1 MEHRFY
7 TLDVFTN
14 SRFEGNPLA
23 VFTDGDSLSNDQMLA
38 IAREMNL
45 AETVFV
51 QKPTDERAL
60 ARLRIF
66 TTREELKLAG
76 HPVIGTWF
84 LLAELGVVPAQEGG
98 VHIMQETGAGVF
110 PVEIRFK
117 DGRPQRVTMT
127 QTEAAFRPIEIQ
139 KSRSAK
145 ALGPQRRKIFDPHL
159 EPECVSTGIFNLMV
173 PLKNRAALGKISMNM
188 FELRK
193 LLGKNA
199 TMAYCFALR
208 RQQQSLLAR
217 HAALGNLRGS
227 RHRLRRRLAR
237 RVSGRHGKLA
247 PGHTLSIL
255 QGEEMGRPSH
265 IEVEVTQSGKKL
277 VPRVSGAAVKV
288 FEGTI
293 TSKPHGT
300 RPAGRARATA
310 WAEPIHLDRSQSML
324 IYFARD
330 AFVDGVQDA
339 VHKRSRIFRGKFLR
353 QIDGFVQDHLWRRVR
368 GPQLVNRQPQDR
380 AVDNGKPLQ
389 PPILRLLDDQF
400 VDRRRILARPLRI
413 TDSQTPA
420 WSPSAFAARQNLASS
435 FAGSCSLMSH

>member
-23 VFTDGDSLSNDQMLA
+23 VFTDGDSLSNDQMQA

-76 HPVIGTWF
+76 HPVVGTWF

-98 VHIMQETGAGVF
+98 VHVMQETGAGVL

-127 QTEAAFRPIEIQ
+127 QTEAAFRPIKFKKAALA
-139 KSRSAK
+139 KS
-145 ALGPQRRKIFDPHL
+145 LGLTPKDFDPHL
-159 EPECVSTGIFNLMV
+159 DPECVSTGIFNLMV
-173 PLKNRAALGKISMNM
+173 PLRNRAALGKISMNM

-193 LLGKNA
+193 LLGKNS
-199 TMAYCFALR
+199 TMAYCFALSGNSKVFSR
-208 RQQQSLLAR
+208 GMLPWEIYEDPATGSAAGSLGAYL
-217 HAALGNLRGS
+217 
-227 RHRLRRRLAR
+227 
-237 RVSGRHGKLA
+237 VKHGKLA
-247 PGHTLSIL
+247 AGHTLSIL

-265 IEVEVTQSGKKL
+265 IEVEVTQRGKKL

-293 TSKPHGT
+293 C
-300 RPAGRARATA
+300 
-310 WAEPIHLDRSQSML
+310 
-324 IYFARD
+324 
-330 AFVDGVQDA
+330 V
-339 VHKRSRIFRGKFLR
+339 
-353 QIDGFVQDHLWRRVR
+353 
-368 GPQLVNRQPQDR
+368 
-380 AVDNGKPLQ
+380 
-389 PPILRLLDDQF
+389 
-400 VDRRRILARPLRI
+400 
-413 TDSQTPA
+413 
-420 WSPSAFAARQNLASS
+420 
-435 FAGSCSLMSH
+435 

>member
-14 SRFEGNPLA
+14 SRFEGNPLV
-23 VFTDGDSLSNDQMLA
+23 VFTDGDSLSNDQMQA

-60 ARLRIF
+60 AKLRIF

-76 HPVIGTWF
+76 HPVVGTWF

-98 VHIMQETGAGVF
+98 VHVMQETGAGVL

-127 QTEAAFRPIEIQ
+127 QTEAAFRPIKFKKAALA
-139 KSRSAK
+139 KS
-145 ALGPQRRKIFDPHL
+145 LGLTPKDFDPHL
-159 EPECVSTGIFNLMV
+159 DPECVSTGIFNLMV
-173 PLKNRAALGKISMNM
+173 PLRNRAVLGKIVMNM

-199 TMAYCFALR
+199 TMAYCFALSGNSKVFSR
-208 RQQQSLLAR
+208 GMLPWEIYEDPATGSAAGSLGAYL
-217 HAALGNLRGS
+217 
-227 RHRLRRRLAR
+227 
-237 RVSGRHGKLA
+237 VKHGKLA

-265 IEVEVTQSGKKL
+265 IEVEVTQRGKKL

-293 TSKPHGT
+293 N
-300 RPAGRARATA
+300 
-310 WAEPIHLDRSQSML
+310 
-324 IYFARD
+324 
-330 AFVDGVQDA
+330 V
-339 VHKRSRIFRGKFLR
+339 
-353 QIDGFVQDHLWRRVR
+353 
-368 GPQLVNRQPQDR
+368 
-380 AVDNGKPLQ
+380 
-389 PPILRLLDDQF
+389 
-400 VDRRRILARPLRI
+400 
-413 TDSQTPA
+413 
-420 WSPSAFAARQNLASS
+420 
-435 FAGSCSLMSH
+435 

>member
-1 MEHRFY
+1 MEHRFH
-7 TLDVFTN
+7 TLDVFTTT
-14 SRFEGNPLA
+14 RFQGNPLA
-23 VFTDGDSLSNDQMLA
+23 VFTDGDSLSNDQMQA

-76 HPVIGTWF
+76 HPVVGTWF

-98 VHIMQETGAGVF
+98 VHVMQETGAGVL

-127 QTEAAFRPIEIQ
+127 QTEAAFRPVKFKKTALA
-139 KSRSAK
+139 KS
-145 ALGPQRRKIFDPHL
+145 LGLSPKDFDPRL
-159 EPECVSTGIFNLMV
+159 DPEYVSTGIFNLMV
-173 PLKNRAALGKISMNM
+173 PLRNRAGLGKISMNM

-199 TMAYCFALR
+199 TMAYCFAPGGNGKVFSRGMLPWEIYEDPATGSAAG
-208 RQQQSLLAR
+208 SLGAYL
-217 HAALGNLRGS
+217 
-227 RHRLRRRLAR
+227 
-237 RVSGRHGKLA
+237 VRHGKLA
-247 PGHTLSIL
+247 PGHTLTIL

-293 TSKPHGT
+293 
-300 RPAGRARATA
+300 
-310 WAEPIHLDRSQSML
+310 
-324 IYFARD
+324 
-330 AFVDGVQDA
+330 
-339 VHKRSRIFRGKFLR
+339 
-353 QIDGFVQDHLWRRVR
+353 RV
-368 GPQLVNRQPQDR
+368 
-380 AVDNGKPLQ
+380 
-389 PPILRLLDDQF
+389 
-400 VDRRRILARPLRI
+400 
-413 TDSQTPA
+413 
-420 WSPSAFAARQNLASS
+420 
-435 FAGSCSLMSH
+435 